1 MRHLLPLIALVL
13 AAGCGSFRS
22 ETIAVSG
29 PAIDPNT
36 GKLAYLEVRRE
47 VVRVGNSREEGTR
60 TYLVVWD
67 PPPGIVCNRVGE
79 VPPPGQEPTNGLER

>member
-1 MRHLLPLIALVL
+1 MRHLLLVYL
-13 AAGCGSFRS
+13 LLLAGCGSFHS

-29 PAIDPNT
+29 PTIDPNS

-47 VVRVGNSREEGTR
+47 IVRVGNSRTEGTR
-60 TYLVVWD
+60 TYLVVCD

-79 VPPPGQEPTNGLER
+79 VPPPGQEPANNLDR